1 MLVQREVERGR
12 SPLASITPFS
22 AGRFRTTSLN
32 AVAGGGTGA
41 CRNWFQERKTLWVV
55 RARTARVGG
64 RTNWLGKK
72 IVTARTL
79 LFAVGVCSV
88 WSLSDMPIFIRNE
101 LHPPGLAVLSNG
113 NYTPLLE
120 LLPTGRRPDSR
131 ERNRLQI
138 TSSVRV
144 LRRADWSWRYRQHTS
159 TSRSPASSRSRRVF
173 QFRERAVSLGGPGS
187 SASCRRRID
196 RCLRSRAFLPSAV
209 RAYYRTFPSST
220 SYEFCLFNTELIQPS
235 RFWRTSLRLVSF
247 SISCRPP
254 G

>member
-1 MLVQREVERGR
+1 M
-12 SPLASITPFS
+12 
-22 AGRFRTTSLN
+22 
-32 AVAGGGTGA
+32 
-41 CRNWFQERKTLWVV
+41 V

-79 LFAVGVCSV
+79 LFAVGVSSV

-113 NYTPLLE
+113 DYTPLLE

-159 TSRSPASSRSRRVF
+159 TSRRLLLPDLDEFSSFANGQSALEVLDRARVVGAELIAVLGAARSYRVRFARAIGLFRVRRAMNF
-173 QFRERAVSLGGPGS
+173 VSLTLS
-187 SASCRRRID
+187 
-196 RCLRSRAFLPSAV
+196 
-209 RAYYRTFPSST
+209 
-220 SYEFCLFNTELIQPS
+220 
-235 RFWRTSLRLVSF
+235 
-247 SISCRPP
+247 
-254 G
+254 